1 MACVVS
7 GIRGGGF
14 GLSMLGGLA
23 GGFGG
28 LANFGGGLS
37 SIVSSVP
44 GAGNFL
50 GSLGALGGAT
60 GPFSSLATQLAGGA
74 NPLLQLTS
82 QVDSFSSLGSAFNLG
97 SGSITGM
104 IGSGFSSI
112 GGGGFGFA
120 DALANHAGELFGSS
134 PLQMIQTLG
143 ASEGFA
149 AMSMDIAGPVANAL
163 TSQFG
168 TAIISLTQAL
178 PIDGNFGN
186 FLGSAIPDMNAM
198 VTNGLTNFMPNLSI
212 PGFAGDMINL
222 GSTFDMGDMLNFGN
236 PGQLVGKLL
245 AEGAGGITG
254 LDSVLDEIGFDAS
267 IIANLGSS
275 QFNDILSGALS
286 QVTNPEMIA
295 NAQQMLGS
303 AIPDMESLNDFMD
316 LSKIM
321 PASFASMVPDTI
333 EQFRDEM
340 QGIDIGSITLPTQF
354 GSLIDNLQAV
364 DFDIIKNFTDII
376 DPEAATAIASQ
387 YLGGTGMNGA
397 VSVSDIMGSVG
408 GIGIKD
414 NAALYSKAMNE
425 MSALGA
431 FDDFNTINA
440 QLQTGIAGGY
450 TSGSKVYDT
459 DVISDPAGITHE
471 TLDSFVEAK
480 RGQLEAAVA
489 AIASGASGTSAEA
502 WSGAFGK
509 AKSTYTSMQNKVLTE
524 DVHQAKFDLH
534 LEHRNNSPD
543 NAYQF
548 MAGLVDRVTD
558 PATLALVQGMNEGE
572 VETKWKE
579 YTKAAIAEAQNI
591 NQLDAY
597 GILPRAAKID
607 EL

>member
-1 MACVVS
+1 
-7 GIRGGGF
+7 
-14 GLSMLGGLA
+14 
-23 GGFGG
+23 
-28 LANFGGGLS
+28 
-37 SIVSSVP
+37 
-44 GAGNFL
+44 
-50 GSLGALGGAT
+50 
-60 GPFSSLATQLAGGA
+60 
-74 NPLLQLTS
+74 
-82 QVDSFSSLGSAFNLG
+82 
-97 SGSITGM
+97 
-104 IGSGFSSI
+104 
-112 GGGGFGFA
+112 
-120 DALANHAGELFGSS
+120 
-134 PLQMIQTLG
+134 
-143 ASEGFA
+143 
-149 AMSMDIAGPVANAL
+149 
-163 TSQFG
+163 
-168 TAIISLTQAL
+168 
-178 PIDGNFGN
+178 
-186 FLGSAIPDMNAM
+186 
-198 VTNGLTNFMPNLSI
+198 
-212 PGFAGDMINL
+212 
-222 GSTFDMGDMLNFGN
+222 
-236 PGQLVGKLL
+236 
-245 AEGAGGITG
+245 
-254 LDSVLDEIGFDAS
+254 
-267 IIANLGSS
+267 
-275 QFNDILSGALS
+275 
-286 QVTNPEMIA
+286 
-295 NAQQMLGS
+295 
-303 AIPDMESLNDFMD
+303 
-316 LSKIM
+316 
-321 PASFASMVPDTI
+321 
-333 EQFRDEM
+333 
-340 QGIDIGSITLPTQF
+340 
-354 GSLIDNLQAV
+354 
-364 DFDIIKNFTDII
+364 
-376 DPEAATAIASQ
+376 
-387 YLGGTGMNGA
+387 
-397 VSVSDIMGSVG
+397 VSVGDIMGSVG

-502 WSGAFGK
+502 WSGAFGT
-509 AKSTYTSMQNKVLTE
+509 AKSTYTTMQNKVLTE